1 MNLEQ
6 IPFGW
11 LVLGLLGQAMFSAR
25 FLIQWIAS
33 ERRKQSVMPT
43 AFWWFSLAGGLCLL
57 VYATFRADPV
67 FILGQSAGMIV
78 YFRNLVLL
86 RRRRL
91 AERTGAVSLMG

>member
-11 LVLGLLGQAMFSAR
+11 LILGLGGQAMFSAR

-33 ERRKQSVMPT
+33 ERSKRSVVPI

-57 VYATFRADPV
+57 SYALFRADPV

-91 AERTGAVSLMG
+91 AERTDGVGLTG

>member
-11 LVLGLLGQAMFSAR
+11 LVLGLVGQGMFSTR

-33 ERRKQSVMPT
+33 ERRKQSVVPI

-57 VYATFRADPV
+57 SYATFRADPI

-78 YFRNLVLL
+78 YLRNLVLL
-86 RRRRL
+86 RRNRL
-91 AERTGAVSLMG
+91 AENSGGAGLTG

>member
-1 MNLEQ
+1 
-6 IPFGW
+6 
-11 LVLGLLGQAMFSAR
+11 MFSAR

-33 ERRKQSVMPT
+33 ERSKRSVVPL

-57 VYATFRADPV
+57 SYALFRADPV

-91 AERTGAVSLMG
+91 AEGTDGVGLTG

>member
-11 LVLGLLGQAMFSAR
+11 LLLGLGGQAMFSAR

-33 ERRKQSVMPT
+33 ERSKRSVVPI

-57 VYATFRADPV
+57 SYALFRADPV

-86 RRRRL
+86 RRTRT
-91 AERTGAVSLMG
+91 AERTGGVGLTG

>member
-6 IPFGW
+6 IPLGW
-11 LVLGLLGQAMFSAR
+11 LVLGLVGQAMFSSR

-33 ERRKQSVMPT
+33 ERRKQSVVPL
-43 AFWWFSLAGGLCLL
+43 AFWWFSLAGGVCLL
-57 VYATFRADPV
+57 SYAVFRSDPV

-86 RRRRL
+86 RRNRL
-91 AERTGAVSLMG
+91 AERTGGVGLTG

>member
-11 LVLGLLGQAMFSAR
+11 LVLGLGGQAMFSTR

-57 VYATFRADPV
+57 SYALFRQDPV

-91 AERTGAVSLMG
+91 AESEGAV

>member
-11 LVLGLLGQAMFSAR
+11 LVLGLVGQAMFSTR

-33 ERRKQSVMPT
+33 ERSKESVMPI

-57 VYATFRADPV
+57 SYATFRADPI

-78 YFRNLVLL
+78 YLRNLALL
-86 RRRRL
+86 RRKRL
-91 AERTGAVSLMG
+91 AEDSGGVGLTG

>member
-11 LVLGLLGQAMFSAR
+11 LLLGLLGQAMFSAR

-33 ERRKQSVMPT
+33 ERRKRSIVPI

-57 VYATFRADPV
+57 GYALYRADPV

-78 YFRNLVLL
+78 YCRNLVLL

-91 AERTGAVSLMG
+91 ADGPGGVGLTG

>member
-11 LVLGLLGQAMFSAR
+11 LVLGLVGQAMFSTR

-33 ERRKQSVMPT
+33 ERRKQSVVPI

-57 VYATFRADPV
+57 SYATFRADPI
-67 FILGQSAGMIV
+67 FLLGQSAGMIV
-78 YFRNLVLL
+78 YLRNLVLL
-86 RRRRL
+86 RRNRL
-91 AERTGAVSLMG
+91 AENSGGAGLTG

>member
-11 LVLGLLGQAMFSAR
+11 LVLGLVGQAMFSTR

-33 ERRKQSVMPT
+33 ERRKQSVVPI

-57 VYATFRADPV
+57 SYATFRADPI

-78 YFRNLVLL
+78 YLRNLALL
-86 RRRRL
+86 RRKRL
-91 AERTGAVSLMG
+91 ADNSGGAGLTG

>member
-11 LVLGLLGQAMFSAR
+11 LVLGLVGQAMFSTR

-33 ERRKQSVMPT
+33 ERRKQSVVPI

-57 VYATFRADPV
+57 SYATFRADPI
-67 FILGQSAGMIV
+67 FILGQSAGMMV

>member
-1 MNLEQ
+1 MSPES
-6 IPFGW
+6 IPRTW
-11 LVLGLLGQAMFSAR
+11 LIVGLTGQVCFSCR

-33 ERRKQSVMPT
+33 ERRKQSVVPT

-57 VYATFRADPV
+57 SYALFRQDPV

-91 AERTGAVSLMG
+91 AEREGTV

>member
-11 LVLGLLGQAMFSAR
+11 LVLGLVGQAMFSTR

-33 ERRKQSVMPT
+33 ERRKQSVVPI

-57 VYATFRADPV
+57 SYATFRADPI

-78 YFRNLVLL
+78 YLRNLALL
-86 RRRRL
+86 RRKRL
-91 AERTGAVSLMG
+91 ADNSGGVGLTG

>member
-6 IPFGW
+6 IHFGW
-11 LVLGLLGQAMFSAR
+11 LVLGLVGQAMFSTR

-33 ERRKQSVMPT
+33 ERRKQSVVPL

-57 VYATFRADPV
+57 SYALFRADPV

-86 RRRRL
+86 RRNRL
-91 AERTGAVSLMG
+91 AERTGGVGLTG

>member
-11 LVLGLLGQAMFSAR
+11 LLLGLLGQAMFSAR

-57 VYATFRADPV
+57 GYATFRADPV

-86 RRRRL
+86 RRRRS
-91 AERTGAVSLMG
+91 AERTGGVSLTG